1 MIELKKR
8 NEAYSYVIDLFGFL
22 TNLLTIDTETMKVK
36 ETNLVKVYSKDIQEN
51 LICEL
56 NQFIPLL
63 NMQQKGLFF
72 VNTNKTECILNPL
85 KVLNWLV
92 DRNMIDIFPNV
103 YIAYRFF

>member
-8 NEAYSYVIDLFGFL
+8 NETYSYVIDLFGFL

-36 ETNLVKVYSKDIQEN
+36 ETNLVKVYSKDIQGN

-63 NMQQKGLFF
+63 KMQQEGLFF
-72 VNTNKTECILNPL
+72 VNTNKTECIFNPL
-85 KVLNWLV
+85 KELNWLV
-92 DRNMIDIFPNV
+92 DRNMIDIFADV
-103 YIAYRFF
+103 YIAYRLF